1 MTAMPPQGPV
11 VKVKPQPN
19 IYTLLLLVAILFVVA
34 ATVIATQD
42 LMNTYDVQIGD
53 LFKHMTPPQ

>member
-1 MTAMPPQGPV
+1 MAAMPPQGPV
-11 VKVKPQPN
+11 VKVKPRPN
-19 IYTLLLLVAILFVVA
+19 IYTLLLLVAILFVVT

-42 LMNTYDVQIGD
+42 LMNTYDVRIGD